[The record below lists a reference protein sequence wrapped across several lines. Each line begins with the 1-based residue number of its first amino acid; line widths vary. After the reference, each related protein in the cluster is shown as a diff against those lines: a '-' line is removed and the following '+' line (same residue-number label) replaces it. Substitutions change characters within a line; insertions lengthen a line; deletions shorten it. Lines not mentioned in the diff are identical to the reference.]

1 MSQALYRKW
10 RPQKWDEVAGQEHVT
25 RTLRNAVAG
34 GRIGHAYLFSGPR
47 GTGKTSVARLLAKAA
62 NCLDES
68 PAERPCNQC
77 QHCQAVNKSSFLDL
91 IEIDAASNNGVDDVR
106 DLREKI
112 NFSPNQGKYKVYIID
127 EVHMLSTPAF
137 NALLK
142 TLEEPPP
149 HAIFILATTEMHKIP
164 ATVLSRCQRH
174 EFKRASV
181 EAITLQ
187 LKEIS
192 KSEKI
197 PADDEALTLIARQAT
212 GSFRDAISLLDQM
225 ASTGEKITLKSL
237 HAILGTAASQNVLDL
252 VDAIQKSQPANGLDQ
267 LHAALDAGTDP
278 RVLARQIVEYLRALL
293 LIKLGNPD
301 QANLPKETLKQAHKH
316 AGAFSS
322 RHILHMVREF
332 NAAATDLRGGW
343 QPALSLELAL
353 AGVMELPEEKQPVVL
368 QQTSTAQVETPPAV
382 QAETSPTLQAE
393 TMPTLQAKTSLTSQA
408 ETMPTLQAGDSH
420 KPVHPPKEKPT
431 VTAPQEKDG
440 DFTRLAKEWKN
451 VSLAV
456 KSNQSLNAL
465 LNSCRLVE
473 LRNGVLSL
481 GFASEILRDKAN
493 TPGQLEIIRTTIADL
508 LGLDLQV
515 KCVVSNARQDT
526 PADIKQDGM
535 VAEAIKVGGKI
546 TDIQD

>member
-1 MSQALYRKW
+1 MTQALYRKW
-10 RPQKWDEVAGQEHVT
+10 RPQKWDDVSDQEHVT
-25 RTLRNAVAG
+25 QTLRNAVTG

-62 NCLDES
+62 NCLDET

-77 QHCQAVNKSSFLDL
+77 QHCLAVNKGSFLDM

-149 HAIFILATTEMHKIP
+149 HAIFVLATTEIHKIP

-174 EFKRASV
+174 EFKRASI

-187 LKEIS
+187 LKEIA
-192 KSEKI
+192 KKEKI

-225 ASTGEKITLKSL
+225 ASTGEKITLKNT
-237 HAILGTAASQNVLDL
+237 HAILGTAASQNVLEL
-252 VDAIQKSQPANGLDQ
+252 VDAIQKNQAGDGLNQ

-301 QANLPKETLKQAHKH
+301 QANLPKENLKQANKH

-322 RHILHMVREF
+322 QQVLHMIREF

-353 AGVMELPEEKQPVVL
+353 AGVMELPEGKPPQTLL
-368 QQTSTAQVETPPAV
+368 QEAPTTKAESPAPEQTRSTSTSQVKITPAV
-382 QAETSPTLQAE
+382 QPEDIP
-393 TMPTLQAKTSLTSQA
+393 
-408 ETMPTLQAGDSH
+408 
-420 KPVHPPKEKPT
+420 KPVQQGKEKP
-431 VTAPQEKDG
+431 VAALPKGKD
-440 DFTRLAKEWKN
+440 DNFARLTKEWKN

-456 KSNQSLNAL
+456 KSNRSLNAL
-465 LNSCRLVE
+465 LNSCRLVD
-473 LRNGVLSL
+473 LRKGVLTL
-481 GFASEILRDKAN
+481 GFASEILQEKAN
-493 TPGQLEIIRTTIADL
+493 TPEQLEIIRKTIADL

-515 KCVVSNARQDT
+515 KCVVSTARQDT

-535 VAEAIKVGGKI
+535 VAEAIKIGGKI
-546 TDIQD
+546 ADIHD